1 MNWFGVLKIDPQATS
16 IIHTLLTSGNQA
28 GKAFLSPVVNIA
40 VEKIM
45 EGKSDKEIVNNMVS
59 FILPELVASFEPVMD
74 AFERFDIAISHID
87 YEKLRPA
94 ISNIVQQIRQQVEQ

>member
-16 IIHTLLTSGNQA
+16 VIYSLLTSGSQA
-28 GKAFLSPVVNIA
+28 SREFLSPIVDISVQ
-40 VEKIM
+40 KIM

-59 FILPELVASFEPVMD
+59 FILPELVPTFEPVMD
-74 AFERFDIAISHID
+74 AFERFDAAISHID

-94 ISNIVQQIRQQVEQ
+94 ILNIVQQIRQQVEQ